1 MPCLLGSFSGRDIKA
16 NSKRRGAFF
25 FASYLNTA
33 SLLNLTAEIVD
44 RLFNAYQRDLRR
56 KVDFVDEAECWKRR
70 RVLVDDKPERLHDTL
85 HATNRDLYPAV

>member
-1 MPCLLGSFSGRDIKA
+1 MINNYFPEAECRNTKIKVKGI
-16 NSKRRGAFF
+16 S
-25 FASYLNTA
+25 TA

-44 RLFNAYQRDLRR
+44 RLFNAYRRDLRR
-56 KVDFVDEAECWKRR
+56 KLDFVDEAERWKMR